1 MNSSQRG
8 DKGLPRNGMPPIH
21 PGEILREE
29 FMVPMALSV
38 KDLADNLEVSEHLIA
53 DVVEERC
60 GVTPD
65 LAQRLA
71 GALKTS
77 AGFWSRL
84 QATYEERKASTEGEA
99 SSRVSSGPGA

>member
-1 MNSSQRG
+1 MSSSQRG

-38 KDLADNLEVSEHLIA
+38 KDLADNLKVSEQLIA

-77 AGFWSRL
+77 ADFWNRL
-84 QATYEERKASTEGEA
+84 QTTYEERKASTGGKA
-99 SSRVSSGPGA
+99 SSDGSSGPGA